1 MFPRGQFARNMALL
15 HEYENPET
23 DDFSANL
30 RRLIAL
36 RESPGYDNGEYLT
49 QGILYHEGRSCVF
62 SLKALI
68 DAGLCKLYPEF
79 NDEIGKRFWTN
90 RVKQLRSQWSGIR
103 STNARE
109 MIIAV
114 TRALRC
120 FAGFD
125 SVDMILML
133 LTLKNRKQKGRAP
146 LSPLASRPSDGFCTE
161 HKNLVRGSLNR
172 YGPQEVQRFIET
184 CSDFNSDLLR
194 LAAT

>member
-1 MFPRGQFARNMALL
+1 
-15 HEYENPET
+15 
-23 DDFSANL
+23 
-30 RRLIAL
+30 
-36 RESPGYDNGEYLT
+36 
-49 QGILYHEGRSCVF
+49 
-62 SLKALI
+62 
-68 DAGLCKLYPEF
+68 
-79 NDEIGKRFWTN
+79 
-90 RVKQLRSQWSGIR
+90 
-103 STNARE
+103 

-114 TRALRC
+114 TIALRC
-120 FAGFD
+120 FAGVD

-194 LAAT
+194 LEFLRM